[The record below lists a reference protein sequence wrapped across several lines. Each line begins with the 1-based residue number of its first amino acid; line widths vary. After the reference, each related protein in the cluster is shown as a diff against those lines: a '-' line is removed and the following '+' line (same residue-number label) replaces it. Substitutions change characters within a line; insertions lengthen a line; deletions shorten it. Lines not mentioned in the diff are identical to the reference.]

1 MSRTSS
7 NATVFRRLSA
17 GAIGTTAATALV
29 LGATLAPA
37 FAAPVAV
44 TSFSY
49 ADGSTA
55 SGSFTA
61 PAADIAVTGNA
72 QAVYATVRTD
82 DEWWSVDLAAP
93 RGETLRP
100 GVYRDAERA
109 PFQTGRAPGL
119 DVSGNGSGCNKVYGD
134 FTIDQIETDSSGAVT
149 VLDARYSR
157 KCESNTATPLTG
169 RLRYRAYPL
178 SYRFV
183 SDPGDYIGQGITK
196 SYANSNSIF
205 SLSGT
210 TAGIG
215 FGVSGRR
222 DYWTVGI
229 RPKTGET
236 LRVGTYTGAQRFA
249 DADHPALDV
258 SSTGRGCNQSAGSF
272 VIKEIVVDEAG
283 AVTAL
288 SATFEQRC
296 EAGVPALRG
305 TIRYFA

>member
-1 MSRTSS
+1 LT
-7 NATVFRRLSA
+7 A
-17 GAIGTTAATALV
+17 GAVGTAAATALV
-29 LGATLAPA
+29 LGVSVAPA
-37 FAAPVAV
+37 SAAPVAV
-44 TSFSY
+44 SSFSY
-49 ADGSTA
+49 AYGTTA

-72 QAVYATVRTD
+72 QAIYATIRTTN
-82 DEWWSVDLAAP
+82 EWWSVDLAAP

-100 GVYRDAERA
+100 GVFRDAERA
-109 PFQTGRAPGL
+109 AFRTGRAPGL
-119 DVSGNGSGCNKVYGD
+119 DVSGNGSGCNRVYGN
-134 FTIDQIETDSSGAVT
+134 FTIDQIETDASGAVT

-157 KCESNTATPLTG
+157 KCETDTATPLTG

-178 SYRFV
+178 SYSFV

-210 TAGIG
+210 TARIG

-222 DYWTVGI
+222 DYWTVEM
-229 RPKTGET
+229 RPKTGDT

-249 DADHPALDV
+249 DADHPELDV
-258 SSTGRGCNQSAGSF
+258 SSTGRGCNRTTGSF
-272 VIKEIVVDEAG
+272 VIKELVVDEAG

-288 SATFEQRC
+288 SATFEQHC
-296 EAGVPALRG
+296 EGGVPALRG
-305 TIRYFA
+305 TIHYFA